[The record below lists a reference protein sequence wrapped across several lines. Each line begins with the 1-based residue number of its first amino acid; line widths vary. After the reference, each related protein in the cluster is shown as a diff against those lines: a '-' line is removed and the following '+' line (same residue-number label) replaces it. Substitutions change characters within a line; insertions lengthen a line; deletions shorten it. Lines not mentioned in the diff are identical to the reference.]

1 MQHKFL
7 VPFLILVSL
16 LTINPRINGWNE
28 ASRMALTQSIVEHH
42 ELTIEQSTFQ
52 DTGDKLFIN
61 GKFYS
66 DKPTTPSFL
75 AAFVYLPLYQ
85 LGLDLSYGWNL
96 AYYLI
101 IFFIIKVLWILSVL
115 AFYMIQTLFGVQ
127 GQTRLNY
134 TLIYALASQAFT
146 WSSTFNNHS
155 IAASA
160 LILGFALYLMGRHD
174 GGPGN
179 YLLAGFFFGLSAA
192 VDIPTGLFFLGFAF
206 LVLRSPATGTD
217 KWGFIA
223 AGLFPLTFHFIINYH
238 IGGTFLP
245 LQFVREYLYFEGSQW
260 TDGMRTNSPLA
271 FFKYMFLSMLGPQGF
286 LWYSPILVFL
296 IPILVKQS
304 RKGRPFHQETR
315 VIAIAALL
323 LMMTYFLLT
332 QNYGGWGYG
341 IRWFVPLVP
350 LLYVYLFD
358 IDSLLFSNWQKR
370 LFGGLVIYSFVVAV
384 IGLINP
390 WSNPEYHVIPI
401 VANLLQLQQFL
412 F

>member
-1 MQHKFL
+1 
-7 VPFLILVSL
+7 
-16 LTINPRINGWNE
+16 
-28 ASRMALTQSIVEHH
+28 
-42 ELTIEQSTFQ
+42 
-52 DTGDKLFIN
+52 
-61 GKFYS
+61 
-66 DKPTTPSFL
+66 
-75 AAFVYLPLYQ
+75 
-85 LGLDLSYGWNL
+85 
-96 AYYLI
+96 
-101 IFFIIKVLWILSVL
+101 
-115 AFYMIQTLFGVQ
+115 
-127 GQTRLNY
+127 
-134 TLIYALASQAFT
+134 
-146 WSSTFNNHS
+146 
-155 IAASA
+155 
-160 LILGFALYLMGRHD
+160 MGRHD

-217 KWGFIA
+217 TLGFIA

-315 VIAIAALL
+315 VIAIASLL